1 MDKDKNRSFR
11 AQKLMEKIKKE
22 LKVEIDRLPEV
33 FTRDEMYE
41 RIGELAAL
49 SFIKGDEGL
58 RCISHTLTEDAFAG
72 VPEEVRLKEKDTT
85 YRIDNVFIDYY
96 LDPKNNFVKNFVE
109 IFSNITYAIAMVTAD
124 VLQSMMLPEEEKKRY
139 LESRISV
146 EETCSAVLQKK

>member
-1 MDKDKNRSFR
+1 MDKDRNRSFR

-22 LKVEIDRLPEV
+22 LKVEIDALPEV

-72 VPEEVRLKEKDTT
+72 VPEEVARKAFELGAAKLPVKS
-85 YRIDNVFIDYY
+85 
-96 LDPKNNFVKNFVE
+96 KFVKRLN
-109 IFSNITYAIAMVTAD
+109 SDAIEGEA
-124 VLQSMMLPEEEKKRY
+124 
-139 LESRISV
+139 
-146 EETCSAVLQKK
+146 